1 MNTELYIAF
10 VVAATLLVLLPGPTV
25 SLILA
30 TSIGHGARAALTTVV
45 GSSSAIALLLVVTAL
60 GMTSL
65 MLLLSEWLDWI
76 RWAGVAYLVYLGL
89 RHWHPK
95 AGDPAANVRRAM
107 SRNRLYWRG
116 FIVSVSN
123 PKTLFFYAAF
133 FPQFI
138 DPAGSLQVQL
148 VVLCVTFLVIATL
161 LDSCYALIGGRLR
174 GWLHDQ
180 RRARLRN
187 RLTGT
192 LLIGTGLG
200 LALARRS

>member
-1 MNTELYIAF
+1 MNLELYIAF
-10 VVAATLLVLLPGPTV
+10 VLATTLLIVIPGPAV

-30 TSIGHGARAALTTVV
+30 TSIGHGARAALVTVA
-45 GSSSAIALLLVVTAL
+45 GSSSAIAVLLVVTAL
-60 GMTSL
+60 GMSSL
-65 MLLLSEWLDWI
+65 MVLLSAWFDWL

-89 RHWHPK
+89 QHWR
-95 AGDPAANVRRAM
+95 AAADGANGTTQQVP

-116 FIVSVSN
+116 FIVNATN

-138 DPAGSLQVQL
+138 DPAGPLQVQL
-148 VVLCVTFLVIATL
+148 LVLCGTFLVIATL

-174 GWLHDQ
+174 GWLRDD

-192 LLIGTGLG
+192 FLIGAGLG